1 MHSVVHV
8 SLGVASHMYSR
19 VYTCTGGS
27 VRHPYIWYMD
37 GVYCIRMYTVHIC
50 MGGGSLHICMG
61 HICNILGEGRGGE
74 RGWVVTK
81 MPT

>member
-1 MHSVVHV
+1 
-8 SLGVASHMYSR
+8 MYSR

-37 GVYCIRMYTVHIC
+37 GIHCTHMYRGEAYTYVWVTSVTSW
-50 MGGGSLHICMG
+50 GGG
-61 HICNILGEGRGGE
+61 EGDG